1 MDEDT
6 KLLIKSYTAF
16 WIAVLLFL
24 VGFSYI
30 KDACAATP
38 FIEIGQSKY
47 EKPPCGLWHQECAGY
62 GVDWNMKPSMFR
74 IGLDH
79 GGWRLSYADLGVY
92 SLAGYASDN
101 EDCILAGG
109 GQSCHGDVDFY
120 HTTGSMRAFLVS
132 RVFGRHAFVE
142 IGAGGFRQSFSLWKD
157 EYFYNGST
165 FNGNTFNETLHGFGW
180 MAGTGVRG
188 KNFSLG
194 WYAYITD
201 VGGRFNN
208 HSFMAG
214 VGQTNV
220 IVLGWR
226 F

>member
-16 WIAVLLFL
+16 WIVLTLILAAFLF
-24 VGFSYI
+24 V

-47 EKPPCGLWHQECAGY
+47 EKPPCGLWHQECADY

-79 GGWRLSYADLGVY
+79 DGWRLSYADLGVY
-92 SLAGYASDN
+92 SLAGYASQN

-109 GQSCHGDVDFY
+109 GQSCPGPIDFY
-120 HTTGSMRAFLVS
+120 HTTGSMRAFLIS
-132 RVFGRHAFVE
+132 RVFGQHAFVE
-142 IGAGGFRQSFSLWKD
+142 LGAGRFRQSFALWKD
-157 EYFYNGST
+157 DGYTYD
-165 FNGNTFNETLHGFGW
+165 ETLHGFGW
-180 MAGTGVRG
+180 MVGVGARRENLSFG
-188 KNFSLG
+188 L
-194 WYAYITD
+194 YTYITD
-201 VGGRFNN
+201 IGGRFGGNGY
-208 HSFMAG
+208 MAG